1 MNRKGQSNIC
11 WCAVCPVTR
20 ESAVEERLVWLSW
33 VRGKDAAWWSKDA
46 CSGQRASRQ
55 WLCEAGVGGGWWWV
69 GDDSGGPWVRGGPS
83 LVSGLTLG
91 RQLRILN
98 QLWSVQSE
106 VRLLRTQCHRVNQI
120 NQISIE
126 FRKLIERENHQFY
139 WQPLFDTIFS
149 SYLVKCILNIERVN

>member
-1 MNRKGQSNIC
+1 MNRKGESNVC

-20 ESAVEERLVWLSW
+20 ESAVEEPGLAELSVRQGCSMVKQGCLVRSESLKTMIVW
-33 VRGKDAAWWSKDA
+33 GWS
-46 CSGQRASRQ
+46 G
-55 WLCEAGVGGGWWWV
+55 WWWWV

-139 WQPLFDTIFS
+139 WQLLFDRTFS
-149 SYLVKCILNIERVN
+149 SYF